1 MCGVP
6 FPDVAVHCGTCA
18 NCPGSAFNDSTAN
31 AGCDASLQCVFSCKG
46 ENYDVDDN
54 PADGCEKEDSPLGN
68 HTQATAINIADAGLP
83 CSDSSSTFSLN
94 GIYISDQRT
103 HQDPSVAGFDT
114 PSGSA
119 PDWFTVVGTGGT
131 SARTT
136 SASACR
142 FYGSSFPTC
151 YTITFTTSSGK
162 SYSCSTSSSGACTI
176 SEGSG
181 SYSDGDTLYWE
192 VTKTCPSS
200 QSEYVTYNV
209 AGHL

>member
-1 MCGVP
+1 MESLC
-6 FPDVAVHCGTCA
+6 PDVAEHCGTCA
-18 NCPGSAFNDSTAN
+18 NCPGSAFNDSTAS

-131 SARTT
+131 FCEDDLSLSLQIYRLIL
-136 SASACR
+136 SHLLHHHLHHQQR
-142 FYGSSFPTC
+142 QELQPLHL
-151 YTITFTTSSGK
+151 IL
-162 SYSCSTSSSGACTI
+162 GACTI